1 MSPCPGTGQ
10 RWMPGMGRAV
20 CPVCKVSS
28 WTLFDTPRD
37 KRASAARRLLADRA
51 LVPEHQ
57 HASERNRA

>member
-1 MSPCPGTGQ
+1 
-10 RWMPGMGRAV
+10 MPGMGRAV